1 MMIRTAYVVRVGD
14 KFVGPRHMQRTL
26 VGFEKAELF
35 HYRAVAKRVAFNR
48 QPSEVV
54 VVKITLEDIQT
65 NESNTT

>member
-1 MMIRTAYVVRVGD
+1 MTRIAYVVQVGD
-14 KFVGPRHMQRTL
+14 KFVGPRHMNRVL

-35 HYRAVAKRVAFNR
+35 HYRAVAKRVAYNR

-54 VVKITLEDIQT
+54 VVKITPEDIQT